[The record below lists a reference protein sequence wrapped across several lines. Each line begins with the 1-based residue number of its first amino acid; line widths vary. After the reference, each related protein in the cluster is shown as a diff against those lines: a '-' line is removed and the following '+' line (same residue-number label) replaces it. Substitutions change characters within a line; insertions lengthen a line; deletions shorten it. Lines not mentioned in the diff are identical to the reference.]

1 MKITTKRRVVV
12 TGLGAVTNVGHDLP
26 TTWQALLEGRS
37 GIDTI
42 TAFEQDDQWSVRI
55 AGEVRGWDPG
65 RTLEP
70 REVKRMDRFCA
81 LGMCAAEEAAL
92 DCGLDFSR
100 GDPYRHGVVIGSGI
114 GGIHTIEVGHSKLL
128 KTGPKKM
135 SPFIVPKLMINA
147 CAGNVSIRHNLRGV
161 NSATCTACATG
172 GHAIGAAFRLIQ
184 LGEADVVFAGGAEAA
199 VTPLCIGSFAAMRA
213 LSTRNDEPT
222 KASRPFDRDRDGFVL
237 AEGAAVLILEEIE
250 HAKGRGARI
259 YAEIVGFGC
268 SGDGYHIAA
277 PEPTG
282 VGARRA
288 MAEAISDGEINTDEI
303 DYINAHGTSTP
314 LGDAAE
320 INAVQALFGDHAR
333 KLAMSST
340 KSVTGHALGAAGGIE
355 SLATVL
361 ALHHAVLPP
370 TINLDTPDEG
380 FDLDLVANEA
390 QDRPIRCA
398 LNNSFGFGG
407 HNVCLLFRAYDGD

>member
-1 MKITTKRRVVV
+1 M
-12 TGLGAVTNVGHDLP
+12 
-26 TTWQALLEGRS
+26 
-37 GIDTI
+37 
-42 TAFEQDDQWSVRI
+42 
-55 AGEVRGWDPG
+55 
-65 RTLEP
+65 
-70 REVKRMDRFCA
+70 
-81 LGMCAAEEAAL
+81 
-92 DCGLDFSR
+92 
-100 GDPYRHGVVIGSGI
+100 
-114 GGIHTIEVGHSKLL
+114 
-128 KTGPKKM
+128 
-135 SPFIVPKLMINA
+135 
-147 CAGNVSIRHNLRGV
+147 
-161 NSATCTACATG
+161 
-172 GHAIGAAFRLIQ
+172 
-184 LGEADVVFAGGAEAA
+184 
-199 VTPLCIGSFAAMRA
+199 
-213 LSTRNDEPT
+213 
-222 KASRPFDRDRDGFVL
+222 
-237 AEGAAVLILEEIE
+237 
-250 HAKGRGARI
+250 
-259 YAEIVGFGC
+259 GFGC

-288 MAEAISDGEINTDEI
+288 MAEAITDGEINVDEI

-390 QDRPIRCA
+390 QDRRIRCA